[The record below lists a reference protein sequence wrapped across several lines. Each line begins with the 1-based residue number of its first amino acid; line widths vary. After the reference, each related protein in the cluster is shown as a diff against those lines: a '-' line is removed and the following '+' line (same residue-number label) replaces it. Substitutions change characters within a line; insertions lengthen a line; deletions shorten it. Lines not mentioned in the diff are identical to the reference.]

1 MKWRGGHREK
11 TREDDDEL
19 VVVRKREVSAVIAE
33 EVGRREMML
42 SGQGKSEAAKRR
54 GRKEARTGELFY
66 IWVGRKL
73 IERSCGKDHL
83 RFRITVR
90 TRRRG
95 RIGRLHFPN
104 VGNCYRV
111 EYGLI

>member
-54 GRKEARTGELFY
+54 GRKEARTGGLSLY
-66 IWVGRKL
+66 LGRK
-73 IERSCGKDHL
+73 ETHREVMWKRSSSVPKYSENEEK
-83 RFRITVR
+83 RKNWTITLSECR
-90 TRRRG
+90 
-95 RIGRLHFPN
+95 
-104 VGNCYRV
+104 
-111 EYGLI
+111 